1 MAFESGWTMPSTSTT
16 SEPTVVD
23 ISENTAHISVLT
35 PAVKPERVSR
45 TSSVGAESSSSAAVR
60 RSSRAR
66 PWMLLAQLIKRP
78 SGNRSSLRSSGKC
91 VDVGDVGDSLSPESS
106 EKGMPMD
113 LDITEACEEAMAE
126 ERRKRR
132 EARLAR
138 WTSEKMKLTPEFRD
152 LTAPAGAVAT
162 AMAGSL

>member
-1 MAFESGWTMPSTSTT
+1 
-16 SEPTVVD
+16 
-23 ISENTAHISVLT
+23 
-35 PAVKPERVSR
+35 
-45 TSSVGAESSSSAAVR
+45 
-60 RSSRAR
+60 
-66 PWMLLAQLIKRP
+66 MLLAQLIKRP

-91 VDVGDVGDSLSPESS
+91 VDVGDVGLFTLSPESS
-106 EKGMPMD
+106 EKGM
-113 LDITEACEEAMAE
+113 DITEACEEAMAE

>member
-1 MAFESGWTMPSTSTT
+1 
-16 SEPTVVD
+16 
-23 ISENTAHISVLT
+23 
-35 PAVKPERVSR
+35 
-45 TSSVGAESSSSAAVR
+45 
-60 RSSRAR
+60 
-66 PWMLLAQLIKRP
+66 MLLAQLIKRP

-91 VDVGDVGDSLSPESS
+91 VADVGDVGDSLSPESS

>member
-45 TSSVGAESSSSAAVR
+45 TSSVGAASSSCSSAAAR

-91 VDVGDVGDSLSPESS
+91 VDVGDSLSPESS
-106 EKGMPMD
+106 EKGMPME

>member
-91 VDVGDVGDSLSPESS
+91 VDVGDVGDWLSPESS
-106 EKGMPMD
+106 EKGM
-113 LDITEACEEAMAE
+113 DITEACEEAMAE

>member
-1 MAFESGWTMPSTSTT
+1 VPSASTT
-16 SEPTVVD
+16 SEPMVVD

-45 TSSVGAESSSSAAVR
+45 TSSVGAESSLSAAAR

-91 VDVGDVGDSLSPESS
+91 VDVGDVSDSLSPESS
-106 EKGMPMD
+106 EKGMPM
-113 LDITEACEEAMAE
+113 DITEACEEAMAE